1 MLFPT
6 RPGAA
11 VLGVTNASIS
21 LQESDSDAPDAV
33 QGVALLLRGADAGD
47 LVWERRAHLVVAHTR
62 DHRTLLVETDGS
74 AAAVRTLLR
83 ASGVTDAVAF
93 EAGSGA
99 LTPHWR
105 GGAEPLR
112 DAYPST
118 TLFVVGA
125 PMPPGVLR
133 LGRPGSVQN
142 VAAPTGSR

>member
-1 MLFPT
+1 MDNTARTNDRGGALNARSHSRFDLRFQLYPT
-6 RPGAA
+6 SEEHKGASS
-11 VLGVTNASIS
+11 ASRS
-21 LQESDSDAPDAV
+21 RTRAP
-33 QGVALLLRGADAGD
+33 
-47 LVWERRAHLVVAHTR
+47 
-62 DHRTLLVETDGS
+62 RTLLVETDGS

-99 LTPHWR
+99 LTPHGR
-105 GGAEPLR
+105 GGAELLR

-133 LGRPGSVQN
+133 LGGR
-142 VAAPTGSR
+142 APISPLGR